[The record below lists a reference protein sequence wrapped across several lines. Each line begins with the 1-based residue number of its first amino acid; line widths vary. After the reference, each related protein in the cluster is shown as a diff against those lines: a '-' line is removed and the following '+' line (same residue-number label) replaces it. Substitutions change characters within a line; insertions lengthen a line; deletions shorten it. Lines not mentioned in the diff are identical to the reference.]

1 MFWLILLNFISFSLG
16 QLSAVS
22 RSDGLNIYFFDI
34 FLIFSNLTL
43 FFYIMRRGKFKIN
56 FPLLTFIF
64 FFLYSL
70 IFTFSQIYY
79 FDFLSILQSLS
90 YLLRFSAYFIFGYFI
105 YLLLSSKL
113 LSTDQLK
120 NIFVINFIFL
130 TTLNLLQLV
139 FLNNLTYL
147 AQYGWDPH
155 IGRLTGSFLDPNFM
169 AFYLCIYYVLNNY
182 FIKNKYLEY
191 ISIFSIFLTLSRNG
205 ILTFLLLFLI
215 LNIKNFKK
223 LIILF
228 FCFLLF
234 LIINPRILDRFIQFQ
249 NSDDSSYQ
257 RVISWNEALKLSNFN
272 NFQGVGFN
280 NYKNNLEF
288 YRINSLDSL
297 KRNSVNSTDSSFL
310 HVYVTLGFLG
320 LILVLV
326 LLGGFMFKKGFIML
340 NTILLIG
347 LFFNSQFINSLFYPQ
362 ISVLLFCTLNLGIYL
377 KESEF

>member
-43 FFYIMRRGKFKIN
+43 FLYIMKRGKFKIN